1 MAKSSSSGN
10 SPKMQINTNFFT
22 GGISI
27 SNKLGVANSF
37 YKSRN
42 LDFRSDPA
50 QLTVLPAPRALSTTL
65 SDLPLAIDQDLNGV
79 RWMVGNKGYLYKID
93 TSNNVSVEAQLSEN
107 GSAGILYNQVTDQ
120 LYIPGQTTVSMY
132 GQVTTGNIGQPAF
145 RNANFA
151 QSVSINNGTTQ
162 IYDLTTGN
170 FDGALRTNAVGANGT
185 TYPVPTSLTEDST
198 KYCLFSP
205 DIEPGYS
212 IQVYIATKGTGN
224 YTLTLHDSQ
233 NNPLASVTIANA
245 NITSNALNEFVF
257 GKQVRVLV
265 GGGIASGAANYHWHL
280 TSTVSDGTIAV
291 VNSSFGS
298 SATSDF
304 MSAYMTW
311 SAYRLVQT
319 TNGWHPTALFNV
331 ATGTGNGQA
340 ICIGNG
346 QYLSTY
352 NFNSDNSPSNNDW
365 IRHQLVFKAGY
376 EVTSLTTNNNQLV
389 IGVER
394 RSKNGNRNFQDGA
407 LYFWD
412 GTTPQPTSIIDIP
425 MGAPY
430 GLYSVNNVTYFSVAG
445 SLFAWSGGT
454 TVIKV
459 RKIAY
464 QNTDYLG
471 VSDSTIVN
479 PNMFTSRY
487 NILLLGY
494 PSSTT
499 NPNID
504 YGNWSWGSVEM
515 TFPNSFGYSYE
526 MSNGI
531 LNNNTNG
538 ITNLQIG
545 MNQNFVD
552 TLYTSWSYTDANS
565 VTHYAIDVLDNT
577 STAASSGMWE
587 SLIFDGGSRFKQ
599 KYANRAK
606 VSFTTLPAGSSVTP
620 YYKLDR
626 GSKTS
631 LSTVNTTNATNALI
645 EINTR
650 CHEISYGF
658 DFTTNGNLTTPW
670 SFTGVTLEI
679 DPTEGEVEVAPDN

>member
-1 MAKSSSSGN
+1 MAKTSSN
-10 SPKMQINTNFFT
+10 KIQVNTNFFT
-22 GGISI
+22 GGVSI

-50 QLTVLPAPRALSTTL
+50 QMSILPAPSAISTTL
-65 SDLPLAIDQDLNGV
+65 PDLPTAIDQDLNGI
-79 RWMVGNKGYLYKID
+79 RWMVGDKGRIYKVD
-93 TSNNVSVEAQLSEN
+93 ASNNISVEAVMTEN
-107 GSAGILYNQVTDQ
+107 GTAGILYNQVTDQ

-132 GQVTTGNIGQPAF
+132 GQVTTGLLGQPAF

-162 IYDLTTGN
+162 IYDVNTGN
-170 FDGALRTNAVGANGT
+170 YDGALRVVAETLGA
-185 TYPVPTSLTEDST
+185 TYKVPTVLGEDPAT
-198 KYCLFSP
+198 YCLFSP

-212 IQVYIATKGTGN
+212 ISVYIATKGTGD
-224 YTLTLHDSQ
+224 YTLVLHDSQ
-233 NNPLASVTIANA
+233 NNPLVTATIVNA
-245 NITSNALNEFVF
+245 KITANALNEFVF
-257 GKQVRVLV
+257 GSQIRVLV

-280 TSTVSDGTIAV
+280 TSTVADGTIAV
-291 VNSSFGS
+291 VPISYGS
-298 SATSDF
+298 SATGDF

-311 SAYRLVQT
+311 SAYRLVNT
-319 TNGWHPTALFNV
+319 VNGWHPTQLFNV

-352 NFNSDNSPSNNDW
+352 NFASDNNPSNNDW

-376 EVTSLTTNNNQLV
+376 EVTSMTTNNNQLV
-389 IGVER
+389 IAVER
-394 RSKNGNRNFQDGA
+394 RSKNASRNFQDGA

-430 GLYSVNNVTYFSVAG
+430 GLYSINNVTYFTVAG
-445 SLFAWSGGT
+445 SLYAWSGGT

-471 VSDSTIVN
+471 VPDSTLVN

-487 NILLLGY
+487 NILLCGY
-494 PSSTT
+494 PTSST
-499 NPNID
+499 NANID
-504 YGNWSWGSVEM
+504 YGVWSWGAVEM
-515 TFPNSFGYSYE
+515 TFPNSFGYSYQQ
-526 MSNGI
+526 SHGF
-531 LNNNTNG
+531 LNNNTSG
-538 ITNLQIG
+538 ITNLRIG

-552 TLYTSWSYTDANS
+552 TLYTSWSYTDTNGALQ
-565 VTHYAIDVLDNT
+565 TGIDVLDNT
-577 STAASSGMWE
+577 SSAARSGMWE
-587 SLIFDGGSRFKQ
+587 SLIFDGGSRFKE

-606 VSFTTLPAGSSVTP
+606 VSFTALPSGAVITPFYKINRGTKVSLPQTQAAG
-620 YYKLDR
+620 L
-626 GSKTS
+626 TS
-631 LSTVNTTNATNALI
+631 TLI

-650 CHEISYGF
+650 FFEISYGF
-658 DFTTNGNLTTPW
+658 DFTMPAGLTTPPTI
-670 SFTGVTLEI
+670 TGVTLEV
-679 DPTEGEVEVAPDN
+679 DPAESELDVSPDQ

>member
-1 MAKSSSSGN
+1 MAKASNNSS
-10 SPKMQINTNFFT
+10 KIHINTNFFT
-22 GGISI
+22 GGTST

-42 LDFRSDPA
+42 LDFRTDPA
-50 QLTVLPAPRALSTTL
+50 QMSILPAPYALSTTL
-65 SDLPLAIDQDLNGV
+65 ADLPLAIDQDLNGV
-79 RWMVGNKGYLYKID
+79 RWMVGSKGWLYKIS
-93 TSNNVSVEAQLSEN
+93 TSNVISAEAQLSEN

-132 GQVTTGNIGQPAF
+132 GQVTTGLTGQPAF

-162 IYDLTTGN
+162 VYNPTDGN
-170 FDGALRTNAVGANGT
+170 FDGAVRSVAATSTGT
-185 TYPVPTSLTEDST
+185 TYPVPTTLSENPAT
-198 KYCLFSP
+198 YCLFSP

-212 IQVYIATKGTGN
+212 ISVYITAKGTGN

-233 NNPLASVTIANA
+233 NNPLATSTIANA
-245 NITSNALNEFVF
+245 NVVSNALNEFVF
-257 GKQVRVLV
+257 GSQIRVLV

-280 TSTVSDGTIAV
+280 TSTVNDGTIAV
-291 VNSSFGS
+291 IPASYGS
-298 SATSDF
+298 SATGDF
-304 MSAYMTW
+304 MSAYMQW

-319 TNGWHPTALFNV
+319 NNGWHPTALFNV

-340 ICIGNG
+340 LVIGNG

-352 NFNSDNSPSNNDW
+352 NFASDNNPSNNDW

-376 EVTSLTTNNNQLV
+376 EVCGLTTNNNQLV
-389 IGVER
+389 IAVER
-394 RSKNGNRNFQDGA
+394 RSKNSSRNFQDGA

-430 GLYSVNNVTYFSVAG
+430 GIYSINNVTYFTVAG
-445 SLFAWSGGT
+445 SLYAWSGGT

-471 VSDSTIVN
+471 TADSTIVN

-499 NPNID
+499 NPNVD
-504 YGNWSWGSVEM
+504 YGSWSWGAVEM

-526 MSNGI
+526 LSNSI

-552 TLYTSWSYTDANS
+552 SLYTSWSYTQS
-565 VTHYAIDVLDNT
+565 GVTYYGIDVLDNT
-577 STAASSGMWE
+577 SGAAQSGTWE

-599 KYANRAK
+599 KYADRLK
-606 VSFTTLPAGSSVTP
+606 ISFTALPAGATVTP

-626 GSKTS
+626 GAKVSQSATS
-631 LSTVNTTNATNALI
+631 TTGATNALL
-645 EINTR
+645 EINQR
-650 CHEISYGF
+650 FHEISYGF
-658 DFTTNGNLTTPW
+658 DFTMPAILTTPPV
-670 SFTGVTLEI
+670 FTGVTLEV
-679 DPTEGEVEVAPDN
+679 DPTMGEIEVAPDG

>member
-1 MAKSSSSGN
+1 MAKNANN
-10 SPKMQINTNFFT
+10 SNKLQINSNYYT

-37 YKSRN
+37 YKSQN

-50 QLTVLPAPRALSTTL
+50 QMSVLPAPSALSTTL

-79 RWMVGNKGYLYKID
+79 RWMVGNKGNIYKIN
-93 TSNNVSVEAQLSEN
+93 TSNVISVEGIMSEN

-132 GQVTTGNIGQPAF
+132 GQVTTGLAGQPAF

-151 QSVSINNGTTQ
+151 QSDSINNGSTQ
-162 IYDLTTGN
+162 LYNPNTGN
-170 FDGALRTNAVGANGT
+170 FDGALRSVAATSGVT
-185 TYPVPTSLTEDST
+185 VPVPTALSETAGT
-198 KYCLFSP
+198 FCVFSP

-212 IQVYIATKGTGN
+212 ISVYIAAKGTGN
-224 YTLTLHDSQ
+224 YTLTLHDSL
-233 NNPLASVTIANA
+233 NNPLASSTVTNA
-245 NITSNALNEFVF
+245 NITANALNVF
-257 GKQVRVLV
+257 KFGSQIRVLV

-280 TSTVSDGTIAV
+280 VSTVGDGTIAV
-291 VNSSFGS
+291 VPVSNGS
-298 SATSDF
+298 SATGDF
-304 MSAYMTW
+304 MSAYMVWT
-311 SAYRLVQT
+311 AYRLVQT
-319 TNGWHPTALFNV
+319 ANGWHPTALFNV
-331 ATGTGNGQA
+331 STGTGNGQA
-340 ICIGNG
+340 LCIGNG
-346 QYLSTY
+346 QYLTTY
-352 NFNSDNSPSNNDW
+352 NFSNDSAPSNNQW
-365 IRHQLVFKAGY
+365 VRHQLVFKAGY
-376 EVTSLTTNNNQLV
+376 EVCGLSTNNNQLV
-389 IGVER
+389 IAVER
-394 RSKNGNRNFQDGA
+394 RSKTAGQTFQDGA

-430 GLYSVNNVTYFSVAG
+430 GLTSIGNVTYFTVAG
-445 SLFAWSGGT
+445 SLYAWSGGS

-471 VSDSTIVN
+471 VADTTIVN

-515 TFPNSFGYSYE
+515 TFPNSFGYSYQT
-526 MSNGI
+526 STGL
-531 LNNNTNG
+531 LNNNTG
-538 ITNLQIG
+538 GVTNFQLG

-552 TLYTSWSYTDANS
+552 TLYTSWSYTLSGVTYYGIDMLNNS
-565 VTHYAIDVLDNT
+565 SSAAT
-577 STAASSGMWE
+577 SGTWM

-599 KYANRAK
+599 KYANRIK
-606 VSFTTLPAGSSVTP
+606 VSFVSLPAGCTVTP
-620 YYKLDR
+620 FYILDR
-626 GSKTS
+626 GNKVSASAPQKTTGS
-631 LSTVNTTNATNALI
+631 TNALI
-645 EINTR
+645 EVNTR
-650 CHEISYGF
+650 CHEIQYGF
-658 DFTTNGNLTTPW
+658 DFTCPASLNTAPI
-670 SFTGVTLEI
+670 FTGVTLEI
-679 DPTEGEVEVAPDN
+679 DPTQGEVEVAPDN

>member
-1 MAKSSSSGN
+1 MAKGSGN
-10 SPKMQINTNFFT
+10 SSKLQINTNFFT
-22 GGISI
+22 GGVSI

-50 QLTVLPAPRALSTTL
+50 QMSVLPAPRALSTTL
-65 SDLPLAIDQDLNGV
+65 PDLLLAIEQDLNGV
-79 RWMVGNKGYLYKID
+79 RWAVGSKGWLYKID
-93 TSNNVSVEAQLSEN
+93 TSNVISTEAQMSEN

-132 GQVTTGNIGQPAF
+132 GQVTTGNTGQPAF
-145 RNANFA
+145 RNATFA
-151 QSVSINNGTTQ
+151 QSVSINNGSTQ
-162 IYDLTTGN
+162 IYDVSTGN
-170 FDGALRTNAVGANGT
+170 FDGALRSLATTQGA
-185 TYPVPTSLTEDST
+185 TYPVPTALAETPE

-212 IQVYIATKGTGN
+212 ISVYIATKGTGD

-233 NNPLASVTIANA
+233 NNKLASKTITNA
-245 NITSNALNEFVF
+245 NIVANSLNEFVF
-257 GKQVRVLV
+257 GSQIRVLV

-291 VNSSFGS
+291 VPASYGNSADG
-298 SATSDF
+298 TF

-331 ATGTGNGQA
+331 ATGTGNGQSL
-340 ICIGNG
+340 CIGNG

-352 NFNSDNSPSNNDW
+352 NFSNDASPSNNSW

-376 EVTSLTTNNNQLV
+376 EVTSLATNNNQLV
-389 IGVER
+389 IAVER
-394 RSKNGNRNFQDGA
+394 RSKSASRNFQDGA

-430 GLYSVNNVTYFSVAG
+430 GLYTINNVTYFCVAG
-445 SLFAWSGGT
+445 SLYAWSGGT

-459 RKIAY
+459 RKLAY

-471 VSDSTIVN
+471 VADSTIVN
-479 PNMFTSRY
+479 PNMLTSRY
-487 NILLLGY
+487 NILLIGY

-499 NPNID
+499 NVNID
-504 YGNWSWGSVEM
+504 YGNWSWGAVEM
-515 TFPNSFGYSYE
+515 TFPNSFGYSY
-526 MSNGI
+526 SPSHGF

-538 ITNLQIG
+538 VSSLQLG
-545 MNQNFVD
+545 MNVNFVD
-552 TLYTSWSYTDANS
+552 SLYTSWSYTKGG
-565 VTHYAIDVLDNT
+565 VTYYGLDVLDNS
-577 STAASSGMWE
+577 STAALSGTWE

-599 KYANRAK
+599 KYANREK
-606 VSFTTLPAGSSVTP
+606 VSFTALPANATVTP
-620 YYKLDR
+620 FYKLER
-626 GSKTS
+626 GSKVS
-631 LSTVNTTNATNALI
+631 QAATTATGATNALI

-650 CHEISYGF
+650 FHEISYGF
-658 DFTTNGNLTTPW
+658 DWTMPAGITNPPIFN
-670 SFTGVTLEI
+670 GVTLEV
-679 DPTEGEVEVAPDN
+679 DPTQGEVEVAPDN

>member
-1 MAKSSSSGN
+1 MAKGN
-10 SPKMQINTNFFT
+10 SSKIQINTNFFT
-22 GGISI
+22 GGVST
-27 SNKLGVANSF
+27 SNKLGVSNSF

-50 QLTVLPAPRALSTTL
+50 QMSVLPAPRALSTTL
-65 SDLPLAIDQDLNGV
+65 PDLPLAIDQDLNGV
-79 RWMVGNKGYLYKID
+79 RWMVGDRGYIYRIS
-93 TSNNVSVEAQLSEN
+93 TSNVISDVAQMSEA

-120 LYIPGQTTVSMY
+120 LYIPGQTSVSMY
-132 GQVTTGNIGQPAF
+132 GQVTTGNTGQPAF
-145 RNANFA
+145 RSNNFA

-162 IYDLTTGN
+162 IYNPDDGN
-170 FDGALRTNAVGANGT
+170 FDGALRSVAATLGA
-185 TYPVPTSLTEDST
+185 TYPVPTTIKEDPSS
-198 KYCLFSP
+198 YCLFSP

-212 IQVYIATKGTGN
+212 ISVYIASKGTGD

-233 NNPLASVTIANA
+233 NNKLASKTLTNA

-257 GKQVRVLV
+257 GSQIRVLV

-291 VNSSFGS
+291 VPVSYGS
-298 SATSDF
+298 SATGDF

-340 ICIGNG
+340 LCIGNG

-352 NFNSDNSPSNNDW
+352 NFASDNNPSNNDW

-376 EVTSLTTNNNQLV
+376 EVCGLTTNNNQLV

-394 RSKNGNRNFQDGA
+394 RSKNSSRNFQDGA

-430 GLYSVNNVTYFSVAG
+430 GLYSVNNVVYFTVAG
-445 SLFAWSGGT
+445 SLYAWSGGT

-471 VSDSTIVN
+471 TADSTIVN

-487 NILLLGY
+487 NILLIGY

-499 NPNID
+499 NPNVD
-504 YGNWSWGSVEM
+504 YGNYSWGAVEM
-515 TFPNSFGYSYE
+515 TFPNSFGYSYQ
-526 MSNGI
+526 MSNGL
-531 LNNNTNG
+531 LNNNTSG
-538 ITNLQIG
+538 VTNLQIG

-552 TLYTSWSYTDANS
+552 TLYTSWAYTQGG
-565 VTHYAIDVLDNT
+565 VTTYGIDVLDNS
-577 STAASSGMWE
+577 STAAQSGTWE

-606 VSFTTLPAGSSVTP
+606 VSFTGLPAGASVTP

-626 GSKTS
+626 GAKT
-631 LSTVNTTNATNALI
+631 TAAATNTTDATNALI

-650 CHEISYGF
+650 FHEISYGF
-658 DFTTNGNLTTPW
+658 DFTMPSGLTTPPD
-670 SFTGVTLEI
+670 FTGVTLEV
-679 DPTEGEVEVAPDN
+679 DPTMGEVEVASDN

>member
-1 MAKSSSSGN
+1 MN
-10 SPKMQINTNFFT
+10 
-22 GGISI
+22 
-27 SNKLGVANSF
+27 
-37 YKSRN
+37 
-42 LDFRSDPA
+42 
-50 QLTVLPAPRALSTTL
+50 
-65 SDLPLAIDQDLNGV
+65 
-79 RWMVGNKGYLYKID
+79 
-93 TSNNVSVEAQLSEN
+93 EA

-132 GQVTTGNIGQPAF
+132 GQVTTGLTGQPVF
-145 RNANFA
+145 RDATFA

-162 IYDLTTGN
+162 VYNPSDGN
-170 FDGALRTNAVGANGT
+170 FDGALRSVAQTLGAT
-185 TYPVPTSLTEDST
+185 FPVPTALTEDPT

-212 IQVYIATKGTGN
+212 ISVYIANKGTGN
-224 YTLTLHDSQ
+224 YTLTLHDAQ
-233 NNPLASVTIANA
+233 NNVLASKTLNNA
-245 NITSNALNEFVF
+245 SIQSNALNEFVF
-257 GKQVRVLV
+257 GSQVRVLV

-280 TSTVSDGTIAV
+280 TSTASDGTIAV
-291 VNSSFGS
+291 VPISYGN
-298 SATSDF
+298 SATGDF

-340 ICIGNG
+340 LCIGNG

-352 NFNSDNSPSNNDW
+352 NFSNDASPDNNSW

-376 EVTSLTTNNNQLV
+376 EVCGLTTNNNQLV
-389 IGVER
+389 IAVER
-394 RSKNGNRNFQDGA
+394 RSKNSSRNFQDGA

-430 GLYSVNNVTYFSVAG
+430 GLYSINNVTYFEVAG
-445 SLFAWSGGT
+445 SLYAWSGGT

-464 QNTDYLG
+464 QNTDYLNA
-471 VSDSTIVN
+471 VDSTIVN

-504 YGNWSWGSVEM
+504 YGNWSWGAVEM
-515 TFPNSFGYSYE
+515 TFPNSFGYSYQL
-526 MSNGI
+526 SNGL

-538 ITNLQIG
+538 VTNLKIG

-552 TLYTSWSYTDANS
+552 TLYTSWSYTKDG
-565 VTHYAIDVLDNT
+565 VTTYGIDMLNNF
-577 STAASSGMWE
+577 STAATSGTWE

-599 KYANRAK
+599 KYANRVK
-606 VSFTTLPAGSSVTP
+606 ISFTSLPAGATVTP

-626 GSKTS
+626 GTKVTQQSV
-631 LSTVNTTNATNALI
+631 STAGATDALI
-645 EINTR
+645 EINQR

-658 DFTTNGNLTTPW
+658 DFSMPPGISNPPI
-670 SFTGVTLEI
+670 FTGVTLEI
-679 DPTEGEVEVAPDN
+679 DPTQGEIEVAPDN

>member
-1 MAKSSSSGN
+1 MPKGN
-10 SPKMQINTNFFT
+10 SSKIQVNTNFFT
-22 GGISI
+22 GGVST
-27 SNKLGVANSF
+27 SNKLGVSNSF

-42 LDFRSDPA
+42 LDFRTDPA
-50 QLTVLPAPRALSTTL
+50 QMSILPAPRALSTTL
-65 SDLPLAIDQDLNGV
+65 PDLPLAIDQDLNGV
-79 RWMVGNKGYLYKID
+79 RWMVGDKGYIYRIN
-93 TSNNVSVEAQLSEN
+93 TSNVISDVAQMSEA

-145 RNANFA
+145 RNNNFA

-162 IYDLTTGN
+162 IYNPNDGN
-170 FDGALRTNAVGANGT
+170 FDGALRSLAATLGA
-185 TYPVPTSLTEDST
+185 TYPVPTAISEDPSS
-198 KYCLFSP
+198 YCLFSP

-212 IQVYIATKGTGN
+212 ISVYIATKGTGS

-233 NNPLASVTIANA
+233 NNVLASKTLANA

-257 GKQVRVLV
+257 GSQVRVLV

-280 TSTVSDGTIAV
+280 TSTVNDGTIAV
-291 VNSSFGS
+291 VPVSYGS
-298 SATSDF
+298 SATGDF

-340 ICIGNG
+340 LCIGNG

-352 NFNSDNSPSNNDW
+352 NFASDNSPSNNDW

-376 EVTSLTTNNNQLV
+376 EVCGLTTNNNQLV

-394 RSKNGNRNFQDGA
+394 RSKNSSRNFQDGA

-430 GLYSVNNVTYFSVAG
+430 GLHSINNVVYFTAAG
-445 SLFAWSGGT
+445 SLYAWSGGT
-454 TVIKV
+454 TIVKV
-459 RKIAY
+459 RKMAF

-471 VSDSTIVN
+471 TSDSTIVN

-487 NILLLGY
+487 GILLMAY

-499 NPNID
+499 NSNID
-504 YGNWSWGSVEM
+504 YGNYSWGAVEM
-515 TFPNSFGYSYE
+515 SYPNSFGYSYQ
-526 MSNGI
+526 MSNGL

-538 ITNLQIG
+538 ITNLKIG

-552 TLYTSWSYTDANS
+552 TLYTSWSYTQGG
-565 VTHYAIDVLDNT
+565 VTHNGIDVLDNT
-577 STAASSGMWE
+577 SSAATSGTWE

-599 KYANRAK
+599 KYANRIK
-606 VSFTTLPAGSSVTP
+606 VSFTGLPAGGTVTP

-626 GSKTS
+626 GAKVSNSSTS
-631 LSTVNTTNATNALI
+631 TTGATNALI
-645 EINTR
+645 EVNTR
-650 CHEISYGF
+650 FHEISYGF
-658 DFTTNGNLTTPW
+658 DFTLPAGITAPEI
-670 SFTGVTLEI
+670 FTGVTLEV
-679 DPTEGEVEVAPDN
+679 DPTAGEVEVAPDN

>member
-1 MAKSSSSGN
+1 MAKGN
-10 SPKMQINTNFFT
+10 SSKIQINTNFFT
-22 GGISI
+22 GGVST
-27 SNKLGVANSF
+27 SNKLGVSNSF

-50 QLTVLPAPRALSTTL
+50 QMSVLPAPRALSTTL
-65 SDLPLAIDQDLNGV
+65 PDLPLAIDQDLNGV
-79 RWMVGNKGYLYKID
+79 RWMVGDRGYIYRIS
-93 TSNNVSVEAQLSEN
+93 TSNVISDVAQMSEA

-120 LYIPGQTTVSMY
+120 LYIPGQTSVSMY
-132 GQVTTGNIGQPAF
+132 GQVTTGNTGQPAF
-145 RNANFA
+145 RSNNFA

-162 IYDLTTGN
+162 IYNPDDGN
-170 FDGALRTNAVGANGT
+170 FDGALRSVAATLGA
-185 TYPVPTSLTEDST
+185 TYPVPTTIKEDPSS
-198 KYCLFSP
+198 YCLFSP

-212 IQVYIATKGTGN
+212 ISVYIASKGTGD

-233 NNPLASVTIANA
+233 NNKLAFKTLTNA
-245 NITSNALNEFVF
+245 NVTSNALNEFVF
-257 GKQVRVLV
+257 GSQIRVLV

-291 VNSSFGS
+291 VPVSYGS
-298 SATSDF
+298 SATGDF

-340 ICIGNG
+340 LCIGNG

-352 NFNSDNSPSNNDW
+352 NFASDNNPSNNDW

-376 EVTSLTTNNNQLV
+376 EVCGLTTNNNQLV

-394 RSKNGNRNFQDGA
+394 RSRNSSRNFQDGA

-430 GLYSVNNVTYFSVAG
+430 GLYSVNNVVYFTVAG
-445 SLFAWSGGT
+445 SLYAWSGGT

-471 VSDSTIVN
+471 TADSTIVN

-487 NILLLGY
+487 NILLIGY

-499 NPNID
+499 NPNVD
-504 YGNWSWGSVEM
+504 YGNYSWGAVEM
-515 TFPNSFGYSYE
+515 TFPNSFGYSYQ
-526 MSNGI
+526 MSNGL
-531 LNNNTNG
+531 LNNNTSG
-538 ITNLQIG
+538 VTNLQIG

-552 TLYTSWSYTDANS
+552 TLYTSWAYTQGG
-565 VTHYAIDVLDNT
+565 VTTYGIDILDNS
-577 STAASSGMWE
+577 STAAQSGTWE

-606 VSFTTLPAGSSVTP
+606 VSFTGLPAGASVTP

-626 GSKTS
+626 GTKT
-631 LSTVNTTNATNALI
+631 TAAATNTTDATNALI

-650 CHEISYGF
+650 FHEISYGF
-658 DFTTNGNLTTPW
+658 DFTMPSGLTTPPD
-670 SFTGVTLEI
+670 FTGVTLEV
-679 DPTEGEVEVAPDN
+679 DPTMGEVEVAPDN

>member
-1 MAKSSSSGN
+1 MAKSAGN
-10 SPKMQINTNFFT
+10 SSKLQINTNFFT
-22 GGISI
+22 GGVSI
-27 SNKLGVANSF
+27 STKLGVANSF

-50 QLTVLPAPRALSTTL
+50 QMSVLPAPRALSTTL
-65 SDLPLAIDQDLNGV
+65 PDLPLAIDQDLHGV
-79 RWMVGNKGYLYKID
+79 RWMVGSKGWIYKID
-93 TSNNVSVEAQLSEN
+93 TSNVVSAEAQMSEN

-132 GQVTTGNIGQPAF
+132 GQVTTGLMGQPAF

-162 IYDLTTGN
+162 IYDISTGN
-170 FDGALRTNAVGANGT
+170 FDGALRSVAATTSGT
-185 TYPVPTSLTEDST
+185 TYPVPTTLSEDPAT
-198 KYCLFSP
+198 YCLFSP

-212 IQVYIATKGTGN
+212 ISVYIKTKGTGN
-224 YTLTLHDSQ
+224 YTLTLHDAL
-233 NNPLASVTIANA
+233 NNTLASKTLSNA
-245 NITSNALNEFVF
+245 NVTSNALNEFVF
-257 GKQVRVLV
+257 GSQVRVLV

-280 TSTVSDGTIAV
+280 TSTVNDGTIAV
-291 VNSSFGS
+291 VPTSYGS
-298 SATSDF
+298 SADGTF

-340 ICIGNG
+340 LCIGNG

-352 NFNSDNSPSNNDW
+352 NFSNDSVPDNNSW

-376 EVTSLTTNNNQLV
+376 EVCGLTTNNNQLV
-389 IGVER
+389 IAVER
-394 RSKNGNRNFQDGA
+394 RSTNANRIFQDGA

-430 GLYSVNNVTYFSVAG
+430 GIYSINNVTYFEVAG
-445 SLFAWSGGT
+445 SLYAWSGGT

-464 QNTDYLG
+464 QNTDYLNA
-471 VSDSTIVN
+471 VDTTIVN

-494 PSSTT
+494 PSSST

-515 TFPNSFGYSYE
+515 TFPNSFGYSYQL
-526 MSNGI
+526 SHGY
-531 LNNNTNG
+531 LNNNTSG
-538 ITNLQIG
+538 VTNLQIG

-552 TLYTSWSYTDANS
+552 TLYTSWAYTKGG
-565 VTHYAIDVLDNT
+565 VTTYGIDVLDNT
-577 STAASSGMWE
+577 STAAQSGTWE

-599 KYANRAK
+599 KYANRVK
-606 VSFTTLPAGSSVTP
+606 ISFTSLPAGATVTP

-626 GSKTS
+626 GAKVTQAS
-631 LSTVNTTNATNALI
+631 VNTTGATDALI
-645 EINTR
+645 EVNTR
-650 CHEISYGF
+650 CHEIQYGF
-658 DFTTNGNLTTPW
+658 DFTMPAGLLTPPD
-670 SFTGVTLEI
+670 FTGVTLEI
-679 DPTEGEVEVAPDN
+679 DPTQGEVEVAPDN

>member
-1 MAKSSSSGN
+1 MTKSQGN
-10 SPKMQINTNFFT
+10 SSKIQVNTNFFT
-22 GGISI
+22 GGVST

-50 QLTVLPAPRALSTTL
+50 QMSVLPAPYALSTTL
-65 SDLPLAIDQDLNGV
+65 PDLPLAMDQDLNGV
-79 RWMVGNKGYLYKID
+79 RWMVGSKGNIYKVDI
-93 TSNNVSVEAQLSEN
+93 SNVISVEAVMSEN
-107 GSAGILYNQVTDQ
+107 GSAGVLYNQVTDQ

-132 GQVTTGNIGQPAF
+132 GQVTTGLTGQPAF

-151 QSVSINNGTTQ
+151 QSVSVNNGTTQ
-162 IYDLTTGN
+162 IYNPDDGN
-170 FDGALRTNAVGANGT
+170 FDGALRSLAATLAT
-185 TYPVPTSLTEDST
+185 TYPVPTSLSENQAT
-198 KYCLFSP
+198 YCLFSP

-212 IQVYIATKGTGN
+212 ISVYIATKGTGD
-224 YTLTLHDSQ
+224 YTLTLHDAQ
-233 NNPLASVTIANA
+233 NNKLASKTLTNA

-257 GKQVRVLV
+257 GSQIRVLV

-280 TSTVSDGTIAV
+280 TSTINDGTIAV
-291 VNSSFGS
+291 VPASYGS
-298 SATSDF
+298 SATGDF
-304 MSAYMTW
+304 MSAYMQW
-311 SAYRLVQT
+311 SAYRLVST
-319 TNGWHPTALFNV
+319 ANGWHPTALFNV
-331 ATGTGNGQA
+331 ATGTGNGQSM
-340 ICIGNG
+340 CIGNG

-352 NFNSDNSPSNNDW
+352 NFSNDAVPDNNSW

-376 EVTSLTTNNNQLV
+376 EVCGLTTNNNQLV
-389 IGVER
+389 IAVER
-394 RSKNGNRNFQDGA
+394 RSKNSSRNFQDGA

-430 GLYSVNNVTYFSVAG
+430 GLYSINNVTYFTVAG
-445 SLFAWSGGT
+445 SLYAWSGGT

-471 VSDSTIVN
+471 AADSTIIN

-499 NPNID
+499 NPNVE
-504 YGNWSWGSVEM
+504 YGNWSWGAVEM

-552 TLYTSWSYTDANS
+552 SLYTSWSYTQGG
-565 VTHYAIDVLDNT
+565 VTNYGIDVLDNT
-577 STAASSGMWE
+577 STAARSGTWE

-599 KYANRAK
+599 KYANRVK
-606 VSFTTLPAGSSVTP
+606 ISFTGLPVGATVTP

-626 GSKTS
+626 GAKVSQDS
-631 LSTVNTTNATNALI
+631 VSTTNATDALI
-645 EINTR
+645 EVNTR
-650 CHEISYGF
+650 FHEISYGF
-658 DFTTNGNLTTPW
+658 DFTMPVGLTTPPD
-670 SFTGVTLEI
+670 FTGVTIEV
-679 DPTEGEVEVAPDN
+679 DPTMGEVEVAPDN

>member
-1 MAKSSSSGN
+1 MAKGAGN
-10 SPKMQINTNFFT
+10 SGKLQINTNFFT
-22 GGISI
+22 GGVSI

-50 QLTVLPAPRALSTTL
+50 QMSVLPAPSALSTTL

-79 RWMVGNKGYLYKID
+79 RWMVGDKGYIYKVD
-93 TSNNVSVEAQLSEN
+93 TSNVISVVGEMSEA
-107 GSAGILYNQVTDQ
+107 GSAGLLYNQVTDQ
-120 LYIPGQTTVSMY
+120 LYIPGQTKVSMY
-132 GQVTTGNIGQPAF
+132 GQVTTGNPGQPIF
-145 RNANFA
+145 RNGTFA

-162 IYDLTTGN
+162 IYDPLTGN
-170 FDGALRTNAVGANGT
+170 FDGALRSVASTSSGT
-185 TYPVPTSLTEDST
+185 TYPVPTTLTETSGQF
-198 KYCLFSP
+198 CVFSP

-212 IQVYIATKGTGN
+212 ISVFISVKGTGD

-233 NNPLASVTIANA
+233 NNPLASTTITNA
-245 NITSNALNEFVF
+245 NIVAGQLNEFVF
-257 GKQVRVLV
+257 GSQIRVLV

-280 TSTVSDGTIAV
+280 TSTATGATIAV
-291 VNSSFGS
+291 VPLSYGS
-298 SATSDF
+298 SATGDF

-319 TNGWHPTALFNV
+319 ANGWHPTALFNV

-340 ICIGNG
+340 LCIGNG

-352 NFNSDNSPSNNDW
+352 NFSNDGSPDNNSW
-365 IRHQLVFKAGY
+365 IRHQLVFKTGY
-376 EVTSLTTNNNQLV
+376 EVCGLSTNNNQLV
-389 IGVER
+389 IAVER
-394 RSKNGNRNFQDGA
+394 RSKNASRNFQDGA

-412 GTTPQPTSIIDIP
+412 GTTPQPTSIIDMP

-430 GLYSVNNVTYFSVAG
+430 GLTSIGNVTYFTVAG
-445 SLFAWSGGT
+445 SLYAWSGGT

-494 PSSTT
+494 PSSST
-499 NPNID
+499 NVNID
-504 YGNWSWGSVEM
+504 YGIWSWGAVEI
-515 TFPNSFGYSYE
+515 TFPNSFGYSYQQ
-526 MSNGI
+526 SHGF
-531 LNNNTNG
+531 LNNNTSG
-538 ITNLQIG
+538 ISNLKIG

-552 TLYTSWSYTDANS
+552 TLYTSWSYTEGG
-565 VTHYAIDVLDNT
+565 VTTYGIDILDNN
-577 STAASSGMWE
+577 STAATSGTWE

-599 KYANRAK
+599 KYANRVK
-606 VSFTTLPAGSSVTP
+606 VSFTPLPAGAIVTP
-620 YYKLDR
+620 YYKLNR
-626 GSKTS
+626 GAKVSQS
-631 LSTVNTTNATNALI
+631 SVNTTNATDALI
-645 EINTR
+645 EINQR

-658 DFTTNGNLTTPW
+658 DFTMPIGLTIPPD
-670 SFTGVTLEI
+670 FTGITLEI
-679 DPTEGEVEVAPDN
+679 DPTQSEVDVTSDN